1 MANERAFFMHTQW
14 KIGDRLIHPEHG
26 AADVR
31 FVGNDYIGLRFS
43 DDWEALVR
51 LDAAPLTLWSE
62 AAEAEWRA
70 GRAVTEAP
78 DRIPVPWPDSTFVF
92 EAPNAEET
100 HFLGS
105 HWEPWYE
112 NGIADLI
119 PRLPELLENAVLS
132 EPRPVTRDTLHG
144 VPENWTQGIYLA
156 WPDAQRGIL
165 LDIAIDRTTG
175 TNHFVGAAPFDTQGT
190 RHTLEIDKVLV
201 WQSGIEAQIAAWAGE
216 ARFAFFDT
224 HFLHARGEYEC
235 GRKLE
240 FSLIGLAYAAR
251 SSTLFELPF
260 TPNPD
265 DVAWQKQLAEEHG
278 ELWEAMPE
286 RLMFDGMAMFIPV
299 DGWDIDDYQFRGP
312 VKAVEPF
319 DDFLGQT
326 GWRVRVTVMRL
337 SEYVHEDFD
346 IDLLVTRRAWEGD
359 TPPRLGQDIEDA
371 LWLQGRLLDPDETE
385 A

>member
-1 MANERAFFMHTQW
+1 MHAQW

-43 DDWEALVR
+43 DDREALIR

-70 GRAVTEAP
+70 VRAETTAAT
-78 DRIPVPWPDSTFVF
+78 RIPVPWPDSTFVF

-119 PRLPELLENAVLS
+119 PRLPELLENAALS
-132 EPRPVTRDTLHG
+132 EPHPVARDTLHG

-165 LDIAIDRTTG
+165 LSIAIDQAAGR
-175 TNHFVGAAPFDTQGT
+175 NHFVGAAPFDTQGT
-190 RHTLEIDKVLV
+190 RHTLEIGKVLV
-201 WQSGIEAQIAAWAGE
+201 WQSGIEAQIEAWAGE
-216 ARFAFFDT
+216 AQFAFFDT
-224 HFLHARGEYEC
+224 HFLHARSEYER

-240 FSLIGLAYAAR
+240 FSLVGLAYAAR

-260 TPNPD
+260 TPDPD
-265 DVAWQKQLAEEHG
+265 DVAWQKQLATERG
-278 ELWEAMPE
+278 ESWEAMPE
-286 RLMFDGMAMFIPV
+286 RLMLDGMAMFIPV
-299 DGWDIDDYQFRGP
+299 DGGDIDDYHFRGP
-312 VKAVEPF
+312 VKVVEPF
-319 DDFLGQT
+319 DDFLGQS

-337 SEYVHEDFD
+337 SEYAHDDFD
-346 IDLLVTRRAWEGD
+346 IDLLVTRRAWEGN
-359 TPPRLGQDIEDA
+359 TPPRLGQDIEGV
-371 LWLQGRLLDPDETE
+371 LWLQGRLLDPDETK